1 MPPARGRQD
10 IDIRRFTDSAQA
22 INVRGVG
29 DILAVAIDKSVAMR
43 PYTTLALACQGCS
56 IDFLA
61 IFIGHPDE
69 LPANLARVSIPTE
82 PSCQSIS
89 VGHR

>member
-43 PYTTLALACQGCS
+43 PYTTLALALSGMF
-56 IDFLA
+56 DRLL
-61 IFIGHPDE
+61 GHLHRSPGRTSRE
-69 LPANLARVSIPTE
+69 ARWRFDSD
-82 PSCQSIS
+82 
-89 VGHR
+89 RA